1 MKLSEIKYAFEK
13 FSRYSAQAMDDLR
26 NSNSH
31 DARLIYSHSGAI
43 VAYDMC
49 CKYIDGLINKY
60 GDVTIGDET
69 ET

>member
-13 FSRYSAQAMDDLR
+13 FSRYSDV
-26 NSNSH
+26 H
-31 DARLIYSHSGAI
+31 LIYSHSGAI
-43 VAYDMC
+43 VAYDLC